1 MGRFDGKVAIV
12 IGGGLRP
19 TGQGEMPE
27 PGAGAATCMIMAREG
42 ARVVV
47 VDIDPD
53 RAQRTC
59 ELAHDFGL
67 DRAGGTLV
75 ALGLDGATAEGAESM
90 VNLATERFG
99 RLDAVVHNVANAGT
113 MELLETSEDDWDR
126 QIRLNAT
133 SLYLACKAAIPAMI
147 EGGGGS
153 IVTISSI
160 AAVRGYGTGAY
171 AAAKGAN
178 VSLMVDVAASYGRYG
193 IRANVV
199 MPGHIRGPFV
209 AEAVWPGHENM
220 LDPELRRSAAPLGTY
235 GRGQDVAYA
244 AAFLSSDEARWI
256 TGVVVPVDAGTLTV
270 TPTMMFSAMS
280 AARHPDG
287 G

>member
-1 MGRFDGKVAIV
+1 VGRFDGKVAIV

-19 TGQGEMPE
+19 VGEGEMPE
-27 PGAGAATCMIMAREG
+27 PGVGAATCMIMAREG
-42 ARVVV
+42 ARVLV

-59 ELAHDFGL
+59 ALAQDLGA
-67 DRAGGTLV
+67 DRAALL
-75 ALGLDGATAEGAESM
+75 ALGLDAATAEGAAST

-99 RLDAVVHNVANAGT
+99 RLDAVVHNVASTGNS
-113 MELLETSEDDWDR
+113 ELLETSEDDWDR

-133 SLYLACKAAIPAMI
+133 SLYLLCKAAIPAMI

-193 IRANVV
+193 IRANAV

-209 AEAVWPGHENM
+209 AEADWPGHEHM

-280 AARHPDG
+280 AARP
-287 G
+287 

>member
-12 IGGGLRP
+12 IGGGFRP
-19 TGQGEMPE
+19 AGQGEVPE

-59 ELAHDFGL
+59 ELAHDLGV

-75 ALGLDGATAEGAESM
+75 ALGIDGATAEGAESM

-133 SLYLACKAAIPAMI
+133 SLYLACKAGIPAMI

-178 VSLMVDVAASYGRYG
+178 VSLMIDVAASYGRYG

-199 MPGHIRGPFV
+199 MPGHIQGPFV
-209 AEAVWPGHENM
+209 AEAVWPGHEHM

-256 TGVVVPVDAGTLTV
+256 TGVVVPVDAGTLAV

-280 AARHPDG
+280 AARHSDG

>member
-1 MGRFDGKVAIV
+1 MGRFDGKVALV

-19 TGQGEMPE
+19 TDEGEAAE
-27 PGAGAATCMIMAREG
+27 PGVGAAACMIMAREG
-42 ARVVV
+42 ARVLV

-59 ELAHDFGL
+59 ELAQDLGA
-67 DRAGGTLV
+67 DGAGGTLL
-75 ALGLDGATAEGAESM
+75 ALGLDAATAEGAASM
-90 VNLATERFG
+90 VNVATERFG
-99 RLDAVVHNVANAGT
+99 RLDAVVHNVASTGNR
-113 MELLETSEDDWDR
+113 ELLETSLDDWDR
-126 QIRLNAT
+126 QIRLNST
-133 SLYLACKAAIPAMI
+133 SLYLACKAAIPVMI
-147 EGGGGS
+147 DGGGGS

-178 VSLMVDVAASYGRYG
+178 VSLIVDVAASYGRYG

-209 AEAVWPGHENM
+209 AEAVWPGHEHM

-256 TGVVVPVDAGTLTV
+256 TGVVVPVDAGTLAV
-270 TPTMMFSAMS
+270 TPTMMFSAMT
-280 AARHPDG
+280 AARGSDG